1 MSCPQKSSRRFF
13 PLTVEKVP
21 DEDEKLLQA
30 KGFLGYTNLVRTNP
44 SLVPLRP
51 AYADLAESYY
61 NFEFRSDDTVLLTF
75 PKSGT
80 TWLSEAL
87 WAVRNLGQLGQ
98 ADEADIDERVF
109 FLDSDFLQPAPPGA
123 DTPALRKFSAA
134 CPEGRVED
142 GVTLQMAAA
151 QKGPRILKSHLQ
163 LELLNPDL
171 LDTCKVVYMAR
182 NPKDVCV
189 SYFHHCRKNTKKIF
203 QGEFSDFAEAFM
215 GNKLLFAPYWDHVR
229 QVWLRRGH
237 ENLHFMFFE
246 HMKRDVFGEL
256 KRLATFLE
264 ADLSDEDVR
273 RVADHCSFGR
283 MQEREQRQSQ
293 GRGPLYG
300 VPGFFHKGEVGGWK
314 AVASQ
319 DLNDRFDNWILDNN
333 CGIDIPFTYE

>member
-1 MSCPQKSSRRFF
+1 MSEVTFRMKILDMTAAKPEAKEMSCPQKTSRRFF

-21 DEDEKLLQA
+21 DEEEKLLQA

-44 SLVPLRP
+44 SLVLLRP

-61 NFEFRSDDTVLLTF
+61 NFEFRPDDTVLLTF

-87 WAVRNLGQLGQ
+87 WALRNLDQLGK
-98 ADEADIDERVF
+98 ADEADVDERLF
-109 FLDSDFLQPAPPGA
+109 FMDSDFLQPGPVGA
-123 DTPALRKFSAA
+123 DTPAMKKFSAA

-142 GVTLQMAAA
+142 GVTLQVAAA

-163 LELLNPDL
+163 LELLNPEL

-246 HMKRDVFGEL
+246 HMKKDVFGEL
-256 KRLATFLE
+256 KRLATFLKAE
-264 ADLSDEDVR
+264 LSDEDLQ

-283 MQEREQRQSQ
+283 MREREERQSQ
-293 GRGPLYG
+293 GRGPST
-300 VPGFFHKGEVGGWK
+300 
-314 AVASQ
+314 ASPASSTRARSEAGRPS
-319 DLNDRFDNWILDNN
+319 LRRI
-333 CGIDIPFTYE
+333 